1 MSDQPQAPLPSEW
14 PAKIMAKQKRS
25 KAEHEVLSRR
35 ERQFL
40 DVIYRLNEATAN
52 QVLEQLPDPPSYSAV
67 RATLALLEKKGHLK
81 HRREGVTYVYGP
93 VVAPTNARTSAM
105 RHLMRTFF
113 DGSAMETVAA
123 LLDQESRKL
132 SDEDFDRLEE
142 MIEEARR
149 QKR

>member
-1 MSDQPQAPLPSEW
+1 M
-14 PAKIMAKQKRS
+14 KKRS
-25 KAEHEVLSRR
+25 KAEPDVLSRR

-67 RATLALLEKKGHLK
+67 RSTLALLEKKGHLK
-81 HRREGVTYVYGP
+81 HRREGVTYIYAP
-93 VVAPTNARTSAM
+93 VVAPGDARTSAM

-132 SDEDFDRLEE
+132 SNDDFDRLEE
-142 MIEEARR
+142 MIGEARR

>member
-1 MSDQPQAPLPSEW
+1 MT
-14 PAKIMAKQKRS
+14 KRKAN
-25 KAEHEVLSRR
+25 KAEPEVLSRR

-81 HRREGVTYVYGP
+81 HRQAGVTYIYAP
-93 VVAPTNARTSAM
+93 VVAPGNARTSAM

-132 SDEDFDRLEE
+132 SDDDFDRLEE
-142 MIEEARR
+142 MIEDARR
-149 QKR
+149 QNR

>member
-1 MSDQPQAPLPSEW
+1 M
-14 PAKIMAKQKRS
+14 KKRS
-25 KAEHEVLSRR
+25 KAEPDVLSRR

-81 HRREGVTYVYGP
+81 HRREGVTYIYAP
-93 VVAPTNARTSAM
+93 VVAPGDARTSAM

-132 SDEDFDRLEE
+132 SNDDFDRLEE
-142 MIEEARR
+142 MIGEARR

>member
-67 RATLALLEKKGHLK
+67 RATLDLK